1 MKEWKE
7 FTFDPKF
14 ARIQLCHYRLCFSD
28 YLMIFATVD
37 IPTIQVNIK
46 VLDEFQ
52 LLLDVVANTSKSE
65 TTYCLD
71 KWGKERADSFNF
83 AI

>member
-7 FTFDPKF
+7 FTLHPKF
-14 ARIQLCHYRLCFSD
+14 ARIQLCHYHLCFSD
-28 YLMIFATVD
+28 DLMIFATVD

-52 LLLDVVANTSKSE
+52 LLLGVVDNTSKSE
-65 TTYCLD
+65 TTSCSE
-71 KWGKERADSFNF
+71 K
-83 AI
+83 